1 MSLSELFRTTLQ
13 LLIRGLAGLF
23 VLVGM
28 LIAFWVLI
36 TVGGFLLATFV
47 AALVAVVSLLGI
59 AAAVIVVVMVVQ
71 MLFGEE
77 HERRR

>member
-1 MSLSELFRTTLQ
+1 MQLSELFRTTLQ
-13 LLIRGLAGLF
+13 LLIRGLAGLLM
-23 VLVGM
+23 LVG
-28 LIAFWVLI
+28 LLVAFWVLV

-47 AALVAVVSLLGI
+47 ATLVAVVSLLGI

-77 HERRR
+77 QGRRR